1 MYHQATEPDILL
13 PEKRTMPLARN
24 LYDNFYYV
32 YQSDCLNERPTE
44 RHWTDIRTNERIA
57 FEWVLSGNL
66 VDF

>member
-32 YQSDCLNERPTE
+32 YQSDCLNERPTD
-44 RHWTDIRTNERIA
+44 RPTERIA